1 MKVRA
6 GWPLSAL
13 DDGRDGMRS
22 MRAVTDKGADWVSE
36 LPPQFA
42 LIERRRAGLAEA
54 AWNAAGRGWVPG
66 FDAYSLVVADP
77 GGEARLVRVGL
88 AVTETFGLVADMGL
102 ERGHALNTELCAACD
117 LVALETAPVHFEA
130 NLTTPQSACVLL
142 RGVALPLADEQHV
155 QIVLSWRE
163 VLNRTA
169 TARLRR
175 DFIAALRK
183 TRPVSVDSDPF
194 SPDFQQKSGA

>member
-1 MKVRA
+1 
-6 GWPLSAL
+6 
-13 DDGRDGMRS
+13 
-22 MRAVTDKGADWVSE
+22 MRAVTDQSTDWAPE

-66 FDAYSLVVADP
+66 FDEYSLTVADP
-77 GGEARLVRVGL
+77 GGDTRLVRVGL
-88 AVTETFGLVADMGL
+88 AVTETFGLVADMVL
-102 ERGHALNTELCAACD
+102 ARGNPLNTELCAACD
-117 LVALETAPVHFEA
+117 LVALQAAPVHFEA
-130 NLTTPQSACVLL
+130 SLTTAQAACIVL
-142 RGVALPLADEQHV
+142 RGVALPLADERHV

-175 DFIAALRK
+175 DFVAALRQNR
-183 TRPVSVDSDPF
+183 TFPCDFDPF
-194 SPDFQQKSGA
+194 SRDFQQKPGA

>member
-1 MKVRA
+1 
-6 GWPLSAL
+6 
-13 DDGRDGMRS
+13 MRS
-22 MRAVTDKGADWVSE
+22 MRAVTDEHADWASD

-66 FDAYSLVVADP
+66 FDSYSLIIADP
-77 GGEARLVRVGL
+77 GGVTRLVRVGL
-88 AVTETFGLVADMGL
+88 AVTETFGLVADMAL
-102 ERGHALNTELCAACD
+102 ERGIALNTELCAACD
-117 LVALETAPVHFEA
+117 LVALESEPVHFEA
-130 NLTTPQSACVLL
+130 NLTTPQTACILL
-142 RGVALPLADEQHV
+142 RGVALPLADERHV

-175 DFIAALRK
+175 DFVAALRQ
-183 TRPVSVDSDPF
+183 TRPISTSFDPF
-194 SPDFQQKSGA
+194 SRDFQQKRGA